1 MGSGQQESRIAR
13 LRRGCAKN
21 AEQTARVGR
30 AVCRHGLCAW
40 LGLAL
45 LFGLLFGLLRVTSA
59 TAQEGTNPAQP
70 SSASTPPPSPAGPL
84 AASPAAASA
93 APSTALAAG
102 TQTMGA
108 RPLPLRVGLSAKST
122 PCTFFPEGHFQGSF
136 YEAWQEIAAT
146 ANLPFEIVSVP
157 TFRQLLDA
165 GQSGQVDVAVG
176 CINMTPERLA
186 KYRFSVPLES
196 DGISV
201 LVRREQ
207 SKTWLTILRTL
218 GSPGILGLLAGILSF
233 VLLMTLLLW
242 RIEGYGKQES
252 TQASGRPRTFAKVF
266 QILLTGPGTN
276 TIASTVRGNSLISL
290 VYFVRIVAASVL
302 VSLISVNVIKRSTE
316 EAESHVSALQ
326 HLSGKT
332 VSVGP
337 GSVSEHWIEGFNQ
350 QLGSGDDAKRIKL
363 HAMDSLIKSCDLL
376 IAGQVDAVIAD
387 NAQVQ
392 YYRTKINPRAPLQVA
407 IRNIHRQSQGLILSP
422 QLPDAT
428 ALRINQ
434 AIARIKET
442 GTADAILRRY
452 VPEE

>member
-1 MGSGQQESRIAR
+1 MS
-13 LRRGCAKN
+13 
-21 AEQTARVGR
+21 
-30 AVCRHGLCAW
+30 
-40 LGLAL
+40 
-45 LFGLLFGLLRVTSA
+45 
-59 TAQEGTNPAQP
+59 
-70 SSASTPPPSPAGPL
+70 
-84 AASPAAASA
+84 
-93 APSTALAAG
+93 
-102 TQTMGA
+102 A

-146 ANLPFEIVSVP
+146 ANLPFEIVPVP

-252 TQASGRPRTFAKVF
+252 TQTSGRPRTFAKVF

-316 EAESHVSALQ
+316 EAESRVSALQ

>member
-1 MGSGQQESRIAR
+1 MSRRRVEPQSPRPPHSPPAAERTQPHHRLSLRAAIRIVGCLLLGSMLSAASVQAQA
-13 LRRGCAKN
+13 
-21 AEQTARVGR
+21 
-30 AVCRHGLCAW
+30 AV
-40 LGLAL
+40 
-45 LFGLLFGLLRVTSA
+45 
-59 TAQEGTNPAQP
+59 P
-70 SSASTPPPSPAGPL
+70 SQAAAPSQAAVPSQAVAPSQAAAPGPGSASPT
-84 AASPAAASA
+84 ASPATTPV
-93 APSTALAAG
+93 APP
-102 TQTMGA
+102 
-108 RPLPLRVGLSAKST
+108 RPQPLRVGFSAKST
-122 PCTFFPEGHFQGSF
+122 PCTFFPEGHWQGSF
-136 YEAWQEIAAT
+136 YEAWQEVAAN
-146 ANLPFEIVSVP
+146 ANLPFEIVAIP

-165 GQSGQVDVAVG
+165 GQAGQVDVAVG

-186 KYRFSVPLES
+186 KYRFSVPLQE

-201 LVRREQ
+201 LLRKEQ
-207 SKTWLTILRTL
+207 SKTWLTIARTL
-218 GSPGILGLLAGILSF
+218 ASPGILGLLAVILSF
-233 VLLMTLLLW
+233 VLVMTLMLW
-242 RIEGYGKQES
+242 RIEGYGRQES
-252 TQASGRPRTFAKVF
+252 TQVAGRPRTFAKVF

-276 TIASTVRGNSLISL
+276 TIASTVRGNSLISV

-302 VSLISVNVIKRSTE
+302 VSLVSVNVIKRSTE
-316 EAESHVSALQ
+316 DAVSRVSAVQDLA
-326 HLSGKT
+326 GKT

-350 QLGSGDDAKRIKL
+350 QLATGDTARRIKL
-363 HAMDSLIKSCDLL
+363 HPMDSLAKSCDLL
-376 IAGQVDAVIAD
+376 IAGEVDAVIAD

-392 YYRTKINPRAPLQVA
+392 YYKTKINPRAPLQVV